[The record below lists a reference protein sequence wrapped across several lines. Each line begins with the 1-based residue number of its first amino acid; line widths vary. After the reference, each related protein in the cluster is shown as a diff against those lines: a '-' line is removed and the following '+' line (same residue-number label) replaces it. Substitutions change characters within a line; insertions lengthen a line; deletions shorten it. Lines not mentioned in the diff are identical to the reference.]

1 VSRLIKVSVR
11 KHKNNLKLLQTF
23 LFFEKND
30 KTFADLMPELGVES
44 RYHLFENTRLKVQLS
59 LVSAPTVFFSFE

>member
-30 KTFADLMPELGVES
+30 KTFADLMPELGVEI
-44 RYHLFENTRLKVQLS
+44 RYHLFENTRLEVQLS

>member
-1 VSRLIKVSVR
+1 MSRLIKVSVR

-44 RYHLFENTRLKVQLS
+44 RYLFENTRLDVQ
-59 LVSAPTVFFSFE
+59 FSQKLHKNYRIR